1 MDELPLDDLLGAPG
15 FRLDHVELFGW
26 GTFDRSV
33 WRFDLGGHTS
43 LLTGDI
49 GSGKSTLVDAI
60 TTLLLPAQRISY
72 NKAAGAETR
81 ERNLRSYVLG
91 YYKSER
97 SETTGVSKPVG
108 LRTHRSHSAVLAVFR
123 NERLD
128 RDVTLAQVFWM
139 PDDHAGQPS
148 RIYLVAEREL
158 SVAADLSD
166 FGNDI
171 STLRRRLRHA
181 GITPHSSFPDY
192 ERTFR
197 RALGIPSTQAMELFH
212 QTVSMKSVGNLN
224 DFVRAH
230 MLEPFDA
237 AADVRKLIEHFEDLT
252 AAHDSVTKARAQ
264 LAALKPIVDGCDDI
278 GRLDAE
284 LSGVGGVADQQRALR
299 YAGARLSHE
308 LLGAQHDTLT
318 GRAQTIAI
326 QVEAAVDAV
335 KALRDEEQ
343 GLRDARAGHAGGRVG
358 ALEEACQRHTSDR
371 EDRAK
376 RHRAFNADLDAA
388 GLDRLGDPGRFAA
401 TRASAL
407 ETRSRVEEDTAL
419 AREEQVEVEVAQ
431 RDLKRESTEISAELR
446 SLGQRRS
453 SIPRTQLEL
462 RERLCADVG
471 IHDEE
476 LPFVGE
482 LVQVRPEHER
492 WAGAAERVLHGFAL
506 SLIVGSEH
514 YAAVARWVDGH
525 HLGARLVYH
534 RVRVGDRHSPE
545 TPDPGSLAARLELR
559 DGPYAGWLAGEL
571 AVRAAHECVEGTEQ
585 FQRVAKAVT
594 LQGQVKSGSFHEKD
608 DRRRLDDLSG
618 HVLGWDN
625 TAKKD
630 ALIARGKGIQEGIN
644 AAAARTAA
652 IKERLLT
659 LQTRASALTSVLRV
673 DEVRDLDW
681 WDSARR
687 VEETK
692 RELALLREASVELA
706 AIEARL
712 VSVAREVEDREQGRG
727 ELDRQLG
734 GVQTELRQV
743 DHARLGAEEV
753 LSGLPETLSPSV
765 GQAVE
770 ALRRNGVG
778 RADQVATAV
787 EGMRAGLDQRSDALV
802 AQLRPA
808 RSRVERAMDAFRR
821 DYPAETSDMDASIE
835 SASEF
840 REFCDRVSR
849 DDLPR
854 FEADFK
860 RYLNHNTIREIA
872 AFQARLNHQ
881 ADQICQRV
889 ATINGSLRDIDYN
902 TGRFIRLDALP
913 TPFVEIREF
922 RADLRACTEGA
933 LLGDASDELYSE
945 KKFEQVR
952 AIISRFRGRE
962 GLAEHDK
969 AWTGRAI
976 DVRNWFV
983 FNASERWRE
992 TDQEHEVYADSDG
1005 KSGGQKEKLAYTILA
1020 ASLAYQFGL
1029 DAVDPS
1035 AKTFRFAV
1043 IDEAFGR
1050 GSDDSTRFA
1059 LLLFERLGLQL
1070 LVVTP
1075 LQKVNVIEPFVQRVG
1090 FVDNPSG
1097 ASSRLLTMTIAE
1109 YQANQQHASAMRASA
1124 VGRPVEVTG
1133 EP

>member
-1 MDELPLDDLLGAPG
+1 MDELPLDDSIGAPG

-33 WRFDLGGHTS
+33 WRFDLARHTS

-108 LRTHRSHSAVLAVFR
+108 LRDHRSHSAVLAVFR

-128 RDVTLAQVFWM
+128 REVTLAQVFWM

-158 SVAADLSD
+158 SIAADLSG
-166 FGNDI
+166 FGSDI
-171 STLRRRLRHA
+171 STLRRRVRGA
-181 GITPHSSFPDY
+181 GITPHSAFPDY

-278 GRLDAE
+278 SRLDAE
-284 LSGVGGVADQQRALR
+284 FSEVGDQQRALR

-308 LLGAQHDTLT
+308 LLGAEHATLT
-318 GRAQTIAI
+318 ARAKTIVG
-326 QVEAAVDAV
+326 QVDAAGDAV
-335 KALRDEEQ
+335 AALRGEEQ

-358 ALEEACQRHTSDR
+358 ALEEARQRHTSDR

-388 GLDRLGDPGRFAA
+388 GLDRLADPERFAA
-401 TRASAL
+401 TRATAL
-407 ETRSRVEEDTAL
+407 ETRSRVEEDTSL

-446 SLGQRRS
+446 SLGRRRS

-471 IHDEE
+471 IRDEE

-482 LVQVRPEHER
+482 LVQVRPEYER

-506 SLIVGSEH
+506 SLIVGSDN

-545 TPDPGSLAARLELR
+545 TPHPGSLAARLELR

-571 AVRAAHECVEGTEQ
+571 AVRAAHQCVESTEQ

-594 LQGQVKSGSFHEKD
+594 VQGQVKSGSYHEKD

-630 ALIARGKGIQEGIN
+630 ALIARGTRIQEGIN

-652 IKERLLT
+652 VEERLRT

-692 RELALLREASVELA
+692 RELALLRGASVELA

-712 VSVAREVEDREQGRG
+712 VSVTREVVEREQGRR

-743 DHARLGAEEV
+743 HDARLGAEEV

-765 GQAVE
+765 AQAVE
-770 ALRRNGVG
+770 ALRRDGVG
-778 RADQVATAV
+778 RADQVAAVV

-835 SASEF
+835 SANEF
-840 REFCDRVSR
+840 REFCERVSR

-962 GLAEHDK
+962 GLVEHDK
-969 AWTGRAI
+969 AWTGRVT

-992 TDQEHEVYADSDG
+992 SDQEHEVYADSDG

-1059 LLLFERLGLQL
+1059 LRLFARLGLQL

-1075 LQKVNVIEPFVQRVG
+1075 LQKVHIIEPFVQRVG

-1097 ASSRLLTMTIAE
+1097 ASSRLHTLTIAE
-1109 YQANQQHASAMRASA
+1109 YRAEQHRASAMRASA
-1124 VGRPVEVTG
+1124 AGRPDPLGVTG